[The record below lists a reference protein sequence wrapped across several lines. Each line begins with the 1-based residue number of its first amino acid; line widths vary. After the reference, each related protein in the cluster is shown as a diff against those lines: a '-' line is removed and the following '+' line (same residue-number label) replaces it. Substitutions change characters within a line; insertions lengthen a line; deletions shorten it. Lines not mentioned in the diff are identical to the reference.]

1 MAIIPRGENTYL
13 VRVYLERDPVTK
25 KRVEINKTVHG
36 TLATARK
43 VEAKLKS
50 QKESGQLRKTAQMT
64 LNALLDQ
71 YLDSSR
77 HLLSESTQDKNR
89 TYFHYY
95 VRPYIGST
103 PLRKINNSVIQTLFN
118 FLLDEK
124 SREAATENKQ
134 SRGGRGLAP
143 NTVKSLRKTLKVV
156 FNYAISEKLI
166 ADNPV
171 HGTKL
176 PPVLK
181 SRAKSLTIEEAHA
194 LIAVK
199 DDFWYGNAFVLQLHT
214 GLRPQELMALIWED
228 VDFEQGTLRIE
239 RALNWL
245 RGVVTGFGPTKDK
258 RVRIISLAPE
268 HLALL
273 KAHLARQQKV
283 IDEHKAK
290 GELYG
295 ESKLEKWVMKKRAE
309 QSHLYASARLIFPR
323 RDGSAP
329 NHTTP
334 RTEFKEM
341 LRHAGIKSGQT
352 NYRWYDLRH
361 THATFLLS
369 FGLSNREVAERMGHS
384 VNMLLTTYAH
394 FLESRR
400 SFAATLFVEHIPVER
415 CPPDRMGERDAE
427 PRERRMDCRN
437 GSHQLTLFREE
448 SDDI

>member
-1 MAIIPRGENTYL
+1 MAIRSRGENTYL
-13 VRVYLERDPVTK
+13 VRVYLEHDPITK

-36 TLATARK
+36 TLTNARK

-50 QKESGQLRKTAQMT
+50 QKDSGQLRRTAQMT
-64 LNALLDQ
+64 VNALLDQ

-124 SREAATENKQ
+124 SIEAATEDKQ
-134 SRGGRGLAP
+134 SRRGKGLAP

-181 SRAKSLTIEEAHA
+181 SRAKSLTIEETHA

-214 GLRPQELMALIWED
+214 GLRPQELVALIWED
-228 VDFEQGTLRIE
+228 VDFEHGTLRIE
-239 RALNWL
+239 RAVKWL

-258 RVRIISLAPE
+258 RPRIIGLAAE
-268 HLALL
+268 HLAFL

-283 IDEHKAK
+283 IEEHKAK

-295 ESKLEKWVMKKRAE
+295 EPKLEEWAMEERAE

-334 RTEFKEM
+334 RTEFKKM

-369 FGLSNREVAERMGHS
+369 FGLPEHEVAERMGHS

-400 SFAATLFVEHIPVER
+400 SVAATLFVKHIPVER
-415 CPPDRMGERDAE
+415 PQSDRTSERDAE
-427 PRERRMDCRN
+427 PRERQMNYVN
-437 GSHQLTLFREE
+437 GSQQLTLFPEE
-448 SDDI
+448 NDDI